1 MEDLSTNEQ
10 ENETSEHNDQSS
22 DDDDEYN
29 SDNEDFYFE
38 SDHLPLR
45 GNSDYRAVLR
55 SIVILEAQRIEV
67 AKHIDKI
74 AQVQQRALRD
84 PEGFLKKLTSNEGFE
99 LPGTIDIQNVNI
111 HENNCSN
118 Y

>member
-1 MEDLSTNEQ
+1 MEDLSTNELKT
-10 ENETSEHNDQSS
+10 ETFEHNDQSS
-22 DDDDEYN
+22 DDDDNEYN

-74 AQVQQRALRD
+74 VQVKQRALRD
-84 PEGFLKKLTSNEGFE
+84 PEEFLRKLTSNEGFD

-111 HENNCSN
+111 HLL
-118 Y
+118 